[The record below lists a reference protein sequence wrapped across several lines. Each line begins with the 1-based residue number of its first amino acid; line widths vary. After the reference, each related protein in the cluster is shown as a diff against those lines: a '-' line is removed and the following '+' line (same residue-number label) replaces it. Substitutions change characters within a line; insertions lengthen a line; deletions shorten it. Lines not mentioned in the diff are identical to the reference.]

1 MDGFFIYEN
10 YILQKGQKYLSLLIK
25 DLEEISLKCTFKN
38 DNLIISSKNT
48 FVELYIGDNTLK
60 NNFTIPI
67 DYLIT
72 QHNKLI
78 PIIFSK
84 LNLNKTI
91 FARNCKVEKITKQKA
106 EAFFNEYH
114 FFGSTTSAYNFGLFY
129 NDELIGAAS
138 FSKGRKMNRLPEGK
152 QSFELIR
159 FCCKSGITITGGLS
173 KLMKHF
179 YEEKKAGD
187 IMTYVDKQFSNG
199 DSFAKAGFKKH
210 SETPPLSFLVNKKT
224 FERIA
229 FKEDFDEKLFYK
241 TQNAGN
247 IKMIYKPNEK

>member
-1 MDGFFIYEN
+1 MP
-10 YILQKGQKYLSLLIK
+10 LINA
-25 DLEEISLKCTFKN
+25 LEELSIKCIYKN
-38 DNLIISSKNT
+38 ERLTVSSKIRKI
-48 FVELYIGDNTLK
+48 ELYVGEEEHQNELSVPK
-60 NNFTIPI
+60 
-67 DYLIT
+67 DYIIT
-72 QHNKLI
+72 RQEKVLS
-78 PIIFSK
+78 IILSK

-91 FARNCKVEKITKQKA
+91 FARNCKVEILTKQIA
-106 EAFFNEYH
+106 EDFFNEFH
-114 FFGSTTSAYNFGLFY
+114 FFGSTTSAYNYGLFY
-129 NDELIGAAS
+129 KDELIGAAS

-210 SETPPLSFLVNKKT
+210 SDTPSLYFLVNKKT
-224 FERIA
+224 FERSLLKD
-229 FKEDFDEKLFYK
+229 KEESFDEKLFYR
-241 TQNAGN
+241 TQNSGN

>member
-1 MDGFFIYEN
+1 MNIFDFEKITSNPEQLKKRLNSSIEISEGNKKIQLLIHCDNLPIIDF
-10 YILQKGQKYLSLLIK
+10 KGQIIPLDLFYKNKEKVLSLIA
-25 DLEEISLKCTFKN
+25 
-38 DNLIISSKNT
+38 
-48 FVELYIGDNTLK
+48 
-60 NNFTIPI
+60 
-67 DYLIT
+67 
-72 QHNKLI
+72 
-78 PIIFSK
+78 SK
-84 LNLNKTI
+84 LNLNTTI
-91 FARNCKVEKITKQKA
+91 FARNCKVEKITKQTA
-106 EAFFNEYH
+106 EDFFNEYH
-114 FFGSTTSAYNFGLFY
+114 FFGSTTSAYNYGLFY
-129 NDELIGAAS
+129 KDELIGAAS

-159 FCCKSGITITGGLS
+159 FCCKSGITIPGGLS

-179 YEEKKAGD
+179 FEEKSAGD

-210 SETPPLSFLVNKKT
+210 SETPPLFFLVNKKT

-229 FKEDFDEKLFYK
+229 FKEGFDGKQFYK

>member
-1 MDGFFIYEN
+1 
-10 YILQKGQKYLSLLIK
+10 
-25 DLEEISLKCTFKN
+25 
-38 DNLIISSKNT
+38 
-48 FVELYIGDNTLK
+48 
-60 NNFTIPI
+60 
-67 DYLIT
+67 
-72 QHNKLI
+72 
-78 PIIFSK
+78 
-84 LNLNKTI
+84 
-91 FARNCKVEKITKQKA
+91 
-106 EAFFNEYH
+106 
-114 FFGSTTSAYNFGLFY
+114 
-129 NDELIGAAS
+129 
-138 FSKGRKMNRLPEGK
+138 MNRLPEGK

-179 YEEKKAGD
+179 FEEKKAGD

-229 FKEDFDEKLFYK
+229 FKEDFDEKQFYK

>member
-1 MDGFFIYEN
+1 M
-10 YILQKGQKYLSLLIK
+10 
-25 DLEEISLKCTFKN
+25 KCNSKN
-38 DNLIISSKNT
+38 GRLIINSKNT
-48 FVELYIGDNTLK
+48 SIELNVGEKRTG
-60 NNFTIPI
+60 NNLSIPI
-67 DYLIT
+67 DYIIS
-72 QHNKLI
+72 QRKKII
-78 PIIFSK
+78 PIILSK
-84 LNLNKTI
+84 LNLNKTV
-91 FARNCKVEKITKQKA
+91 FARNCKIENITKQTA
-106 EAFFNEYH
+106 EDFFNEYH
-114 FFGSTTSAYNFGLFY
+114 FFGSTTSAYNYGLFY
-129 NDELIGAAS
+129 NGELIGAAS

-229 FKEDFDEKLFYK
+229 FKENFDEKQFYK